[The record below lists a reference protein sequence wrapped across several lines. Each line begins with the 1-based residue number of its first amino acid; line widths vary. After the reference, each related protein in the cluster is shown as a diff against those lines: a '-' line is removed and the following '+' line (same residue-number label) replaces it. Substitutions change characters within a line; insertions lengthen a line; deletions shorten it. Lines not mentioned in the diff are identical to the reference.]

1 MRSSTSATKP
11 KKQLHIALFPWLA
24 FGHIIPFL
32 EVAKHIARRGHKVS
46 FISTPRNIQRLP
58 KIPQTLTPL
67 ITLVQIPLPRVEN
80 LPENA
85 EATMDVPYDVIPY
98 LKIAHDGLEPG
109 ISEFLQAHTPDWIIH
124 DFAPYWL
131 PPIATKL
138 GISTAHFSI
147 FNSSSLCFLGS
158 TSADRMSRYP
168 PRTQPEEFT
177 VPPQWVPF
185 PSKVVFRPFE
195 AKRILDGA
203 IKPNASGVTD
213 LFRIESTVQG
223 CQVYL
228 IRSCREIEGQWL
240 DLLQDLHQ
248 KPVVIPTGLLPP
260 SVPTSDEDQK
270 DGNWSRIAGWLD
282 KQERGKVVYVAL
294 GSELNLSRQ
303 DFNELALGLEL
314 CGLPFFWV
322 LRKPNYGSGD
332 GDSVNL
338 PDGFE
343 DRTKDRGL
351 VWTTWAPQPKILSH
365 QSVGGFL
372 THCGWSSL
380 IEALQYGHP
389 LIMLP
394 FMYDQGLIARFWD
407 KKIGIEVPRDEESG
421 SFTGNELA
429 KSLNLVVVDEEGKP
443 YRDGAKEYS
452 ELFGDKEL
460 HERYMDECVEYL
472 ETYVH
477 HEV

>member
-32 EVAKHIARRGHKVS
+32 EVAKHIARRDHKVS

-67 ITLVQIPLPRVEN
+67 ITLVQIPLPRVES

-98 LKIAHDGLEPG
+98 LKVAHDGLEQG
-109 ISEFLQAHTPDWIIH
+109 ISEFLQTNAPDWIIH
-124 DFAPYWL
+124 DFAPHWL
-131 PPIATKL
+131 PPIATRL
-138 GISTAHFSI
+138 GVSTAYFSV
-147 FNSSSLCFLGS
+147 FNASSLCFFGPSSPDL
-158 TSADRMSRYP
+158 MSRYEL
-168 PRTQPEEFT
+168 RTKPEEFT
-177 VPPQWVPF
+177 VHPEWIPF
-185 PSKVVFRPFE
+185 PSKICLRYFE
-195 AKRILDGA
+195 AKSVLDG
-203 IKPNASGVTD
+203 IMKPNASGVAD
-213 LFRIESTVQG
+213 WFRMESIVRG

-228 IRSCREIEGQWL
+228 IRSCIEIEGEWL
-240 DLLQDLHQ
+240 DLLQDLHR
-248 KPVVIPTGLLPP
+248 KPVIPTGLLP
-260 SVPTSDEDQK
+260 TSLPRRDEDRQ
-270 DGNWSRIAGWLD
+270 DSNWSRIAEWLD
-282 KQERGKVVYVAL
+282 EQKKGNVVYVAL
-294 GSELNLSRQ
+294 GSELNLSQ
-303 DFNELALGLEL
+303 QEFNELALGLEL

-322 LRKPNYGSGD
+322 LRTPTYGSGD
-332 GDSVNL
+332 GDSDIL

-351 VWTTWAPQPKILSH
+351 VWTTWAAQPKILSH

-372 THCGWSSL
+372 THYGWSSL
-380 IEALQYGHP
+380 IEALQYGCP

-394 FMYDQGLIARFWD
+394 FLYDQGLIARFWD
-407 KKIGIEVPRDEESG
+407 KKVGIEVPRDEESG
-421 SFTGNELA
+421 SFTRNELA

-452 ELFGDKEL
+452 DELFGDNGL
-460 HERYMDECVEYL
+460 HDRYMDKCVEYL
-472 ETYVH
+472 ENWKRM
-477 HEV
+477 